1 MHTSSTAILQRLKSR
16 ARHIRLNVLYQG
28 MSFGQGYVGQGMQTA
43 DLMAVL
49 HCHEMNWSPER
60 LDDPARDRFLLST
73 GHYGISLY
81 ATYAAMGMLSREQ
94 LESYGQDGSLLTL
107 GAEAGHLPGIEFT
120 GGSLGQG
127 LGVAA
132 GLAWGLKQQG
142 NTARVFNY
150 MSDGETQE
158 GSVWEAAMLAGSRG
172 IANLVNI
179 VDVNRVQADGPLV
192 LEIEPLAEKF
202 RAFGWWVEEVDGND
216 MDALLEVFEKARSV
230 TDKPKTLVCHTQIG
244 AGSPTLESYPKA
256 HFVRVE
262 PDQWQS
268 IYDEFEAVS
277 ASQLEEA
284 AQ

>member
-1 MHTSSTAILQRLKSR
+1 MPEFDIDDLQRLKQA
-16 ARHIRLNVLYQG
+16 ARDIRLNVLFQG

-43 DLMAVL
+43 DLMAIL
-49 HCHEMNWSPER
+49 HYHEMNWSPDR
-60 LDDPARDRFLLST
+60 LDDPNRDRFLLST

-81 ATYAAMGMLSREQ
+81 ATYAALGMLNREQ
-94 LESYGQDGSLLTL
+94 LATYGQDGSNLTL
-107 GAEAGHLPGIEFT
+107 GAEVGHVPGIEFT

-132 GLAWGLKQQG
+132 GLAWGLQHQG
-142 NTARVFNY
+142 SEARVFNY

-172 IANLVNI
+172 MGNLFNI

-216 MDALLEVFEKARSV
+216 MTALIAAFARARSIS
-230 TDKPKTLVCHTQIG
+230 DQPKSLICHTQIG

-262 PDQWQS
+262 PEQWQD
-268 IYDEFEAVS
+268 IYDEFETVS
-277 ASQLEEA
+277 AARIEEA
-284 AQ
+284 AR

>member
-1 MHTSSTAILQRLKSR
+1 MNSINTAELGHLKSL
-16 ARHIRLNVLYQG
+16 ARDIRLNVLHQG

-49 HCHEMNWSPER
+49 HCHAMNWAPER
-60 LDDPARDRFLLST
+60 LDDPCRDRFLLST

-81 ATYAAMGMLSREQ
+81 ATYAALGMLTREQ
-94 LESYGQDGSLLTL
+94 LASYGQDGSPLTL
-107 GAEAGHLPGIEFT
+107 GAEVGHLPGIEFT

-172 IANLVNI
+172 ISNLVNI
-179 VDVNRVQADGPLV
+179 VDVNRVQTDGPLV

-202 RAFGWWVEEVDGND
+202 SAFGWWVEEVDGND
-216 MDALLEVFEKARSV
+216 IEALLAAFDKASAV
-230 TDKPKTLVCHTQIG
+230 PDKPKTLVCHTQIG
-244 AGSPTLESYPKA
+244 AGSPMLESYPKA

-277 ASQLEEA
+277 AAQLEEA